1 LKSTVLIALVLSV
14 IATASQAQTG
24 AAVRRPPTQRQQPM
38 GELDGAQFHTRFVR
52 LGAQGEGLL
61 YDPVVSTQGKG
72 HIALIFTHP
81 SANVLTDSPAT
92 QFSRRGYRMLM
103 VNYRGGFPND
113 EAHLPTLSRGIAYL
127 RSLPGVSKVVIV
139 GHSGGGHLIP
149 LYQNVAEHG
158 STACKGAEKIYP
170 CQGTELDGLEKAD
183 GMVLLDPTLGAFHQ
197 MSSVDPAVDGNKR
210 IASLDMFSVANGYD
224 LAGKQ
229 AKYSPEFS
237 KRFYAAQSARNTKI
251 VDDAL
256 AKLKAIEAG
265 KGRFS
270 DNEPLLIPGMG
281 VNAAGARLFQPDLS
295 FVEHT
300 RNPHTL
306 LKADGTD
313 VEQIVHT
320 VRPPSGQ
327 QAIGNLNALAVMAQN
342 TTVSDFLSDSAVR
355 TGPNF
360 AITANDIV
368 DVDWRSAMTS
378 SPANAEGI
386 TVPSLVL
393 TMGCHYLIVPGEIIF
408 NHLAAKDKTYAT
420 VEGATHGFQPC
431 QPQYGDTAKRTFDF
445 VDNWLSRPG
454 RF

>member
-1 LKSTVLIALVLSV
+1 MNLKSTVLIALVLSV

-158 STACKGAEKIYP
+158 SAACKGAEKIYP

-197 MSSVDPAVDGNKR
+197 MSSVDPAVEATS
-210 IASLDMFSVANGYD
+210 ASRLSTC
-224 LAGKQ
+224 
-229 AKYSPEFS
+229 
-237 KRFYAAQSARNTKI
+237 SA
-251 VDDAL
+251 
-256 AKLKAIEAG
+256 
-265 KGRFS
+265 
-270 DNEPLLIPGMG
+270 LLTVM
-281 VNAAGARLFQPDLS
+281 
-295 FVEHT
+295 
-300 RNPHTL
+300 TL
-306 LKADGTD
+306 RAS
-313 VEQIVHT
+313 
-320 VRPPSGQ
+320 R
-327 QAIGNLNALAVMAQN
+327 
-342 TTVSDFLSDSAVR
+342 
-355 TGPNF
+355 
-360 AITANDIV
+360 
-368 DVDWRSAMTS
+368 RSTHLIS
-378 SPANAEGI
+378 ANASMQ
-386 TVPSLVL
+386 PSRRATRRSS
-393 TMGCHYLIVPGEIIF
+393 TMRS
-408 NHLAAKDKTYAT
+408 
-420 VEGATHGFQPC
+420 Q
-431 QPQYGDTAKRTFDF
+431 
-445 VDNWLSRPG
+445 S
-454 RF
+454 